1 MEGHCHDPVS
11 EVEGFLDPIT
21 MMNVNINVEHPRVVP
36 GVRAKPGSEA
46 EVGPRKKIPQPL
58 LPNTRSGVIKN
69 LLPPNFTK
77 VT

>member
-21 MMNVNINVEHPRVVP
+21 MMDVNINVEHPRVVP

-46 EVGPRKKIPQPL
+46 EVDPRKKTL
-58 LPNTRSGVIKN
+58 
-69 LLPPNFTK
+69 
-77 VT
+77 